1 MKAIRFKQEH
11 GFWLL
16 VFWLIGNVVP
26 ALAADEPEI
35 RVATSADEIFVGESI
50 DLQVEIRNVKNSLAP
65 DMSAIKEQFEVIAN
79 GDECRSR
86 TYSATSITF
95 A

>member
-16 VFWLIGNVVP
+16 VFSLIGNVVP
-26 ALAADEPEI
+26 ALAADELEI

-50 DLQVEIRNVKNSLAP
+50 DLQVEIRNVKKPLAP

-79 GDECRSR
+79 GDESRSR
-86 TYSATSITF
+86 TCSATSIPF